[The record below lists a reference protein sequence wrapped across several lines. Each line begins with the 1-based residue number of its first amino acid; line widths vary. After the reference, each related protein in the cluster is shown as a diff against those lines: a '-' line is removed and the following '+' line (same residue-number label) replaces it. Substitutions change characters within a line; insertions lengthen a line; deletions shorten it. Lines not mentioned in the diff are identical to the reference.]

1 MTTAVNNAQYTTNMT
16 RSSQLRKSK
25 YDIKG
30 RLEAIFLTFILLLSW
45 HRVAWWW
52 KAKFDEYV
60 KGSTDCSL
68 RRNDQF
74 LIFSTERQA
83 RCAWNKNSNLARPC
97 MMMAKWFYW
106 SNLLLMNIHT
116 VPRQRSTHSSFNGN
130 CTFFAW
136 FTVGNECK
144 FLWFFSSAEGT
155 GRISLKFNFHFQHFE
170 VLDKSQFAQN
180 HALVSKLRLN
190 GNEIV
195 RMSMWILYEL
205 EGRSVWITGRN

>member
-1 MTTAVNNAQYTTNMT
+1 MRHFTSYIFQQICFFVCGTHKSEQYMAVARQITMTTAVNNAQYTTNMN

-83 RCAWNKNSNLARPC
+83 RCALNKNSNLARPC
-97 MMMAKWFYW
+97 MMMAKWFCW

-116 VPRQRSTHSSFNGN
+116 VPRQRSTHLSFNGN
-130 CTFFAW
+130 CTFFSRRSQSATNVN
-136 FTVGNECK
+136 FCD
-144 FLWFFSSAEGT
+144 FFHQQKEQGE
-155 GRISLKFNFHFQHFE
+155 SL
-170 VLDKSQFAQN
+170 
-180 HALVSKLRLN
+180 
-190 GNEIV
+190 
-195 RMSMWILYEL
+195 
-205 EGRSVWITGRN
+205 